1 MKKVLYFAA
10 LLFAITLTSCEKE
23 DMGGTATESLAGQW
37 YVQGNVVEDG
47 QVIEDPY
54 GIGRFIILTY
64 NTSAN
69 NANEIWIDDIENF
82 WNFKVKATAD
92 ANGLTFSASSAQTM
106 ARLLTISLWISSTA
120 TILAPSTVWKVFATA
135 DWLRTTKQLACW
147 LHASHLIRKPRGEQ
161 PCEAFCC
168 YCDGSNTSRAMR

>member
-64 NTSAN
+64 NTSARTSV
-69 NANEIWIDDIENF
+69 AMI
-82 WNFKVKATAD
+82 
-92 ANGLTFSASSAQTM
+92 
-106 ARLLTISLWISSTA
+106 LLST
-120 TILAPSTVWKVFATA
+120 
-135 DWLRTTKQLACW
+135 
-147 LHASHLIRKPRGEQ
+147 
-161 PCEAFCC
+161 
-168 YCDGSNTSRAMR
+168 